1 MLLAQL
7 NIVSTQQDV
16 SMPQVLDTRAD
27 PSPLQEEGPDG
38 GTGDQDSRSRH
49 SSGLKKNCDFL
60 EGAPINNSRT

>member
-7 NIVSTQQDV
+7 NIVSTQQDL

-49 SSGLKKNCDFL
+49 SS
-60 EGAPINNSRT
+60 NSNEFVSVEESNSMCVIS